1 MKVNVAHQVSEY
13 IKRLAPDSR
22 KRLRRAIRLLEE
34 EKGDIKALEDDLHGY
49 CRIKVRSY
57 RVIYAYRGTK
67 RPGRPEI
74 DILFCE
80 HRSNVYETFSSIAAA
95 NLGLWPVPAPAPTAY
110 SSAPSSLPE

>member
-1 MKVNVAHQVSEY
+1 MKVNVADQVSEY

-49 CRIKVRSY
+49 YRVKVRSY

-67 RPGRPEI
+67 RPGPPEI

-80 HRSNVYETFSSIAAA
+80 HRSNLYEALSAIAVTKFSI
-95 NLGLWPVPAPAPTAY
+95 
-110 SSAPSSLPE
+110 

>member
-49 CRIKVRSY
+49 YRVKVRSY
-57 RVIYAYRGTK
+57 RIIYAYRGTK
-67 RPGRPEI
+67 RPGPPEI
-74 DILFCE
+74 DALFCE
-80 HRSNVYETFSSIAAA
+80 HRFNVYETFSAIAA
-95 NLGLWPVPAPAPTAY
+95 TR
-110 SSAPSSLPE
+110 LPI

>member
-1 MKVNVAHQVSEY
+1 MKVNVADQVSEY

-49 CRIKVRSY
+49 YRVKVRSY

-67 RPGRPEI
+67 RPGPRK
-74 DILFCE
+74 
-80 HRSNVYETFSSIAAA
+80 STSFSAST
-95 NLGLWPVPAPAPTAY
+95 APTCTK
-110 SSAPSSLPE
+110 PSPPLP

>member
-1 MKVNVAHQVSEY
+1 MKVNVAHQVGEY

-49 CRIKVRSY
+49 YRIKVRSY

-67 RPGRPEI
+67 RSGPPEI
-74 DILFCE
+74 DVLFCE
-80 HRSNVYETFSSIAAA
+80 HR
-95 NLGLWPVPAPAPTAY
+95 
-110 SSAPSSLPE
+110 

>member
-49 CRIKVRSY
+49 YRVKVSSY
-57 RVIYAYRGTK
+57 RIIFAYRGTK
-67 RPGRPEI
+67 RSGPPEI
-74 DILFCE
+74 DVLFCE
-80 HRSNVYETFSSIAAA
+80 HRNTVYETLSELTSQ
-95 NLGLWPVPAPAPTAY
+95 GLSP
-110 SSAPSSLPE
+110 

>member
-1 MKVNVAHQVSEY
+1 MKVNVADQVSEY

-49 CRIKVRSY
+49 YRVKVRSY

-67 RPGRPEI
+67 RPGPPEI

-80 HRSNVYETFSSIAAA
+80 HRSNLYEAFSAIAVTKFAI
-95 NLGLWPVPAPAPTAY
+95 
-110 SSAPSSLPE
+110 